1 MRDGCWCWTGR
12 DGCWTALLDI
22 ELHHVATLWATM
34 GCMGPLQVYE
44 DSNIDGG
51 GTGATEVT
59 GATSGDEDE
68 SGTAGT
74 TH

>member
-1 MRDGCWCWTGR
+1 MS
-12 DGCWTALLDI
+12 
-22 ELHHVATLWATM
+22 LHYGLLWAVWAT
-34 GCMGPLQVYE
+34 LQVYE

-51 GTGATEVT
+51 GGYR
-59 GATSGDEDE
+59 GYWATSGDEDE